1 MSFLSHLPARLAF
14 VAVVAATP
22 LAFSAAPAQAIVC
35 ANGVYH
41 AGCAGPNGAV
51 AVKKPYA
58 APAHATVYA
67 APHAT
72 YVAPHPAYAAPAVQ
86 CRIVNGVRVC
96 R

>member
-1 MSFLSHLPARLAF
+1 MRLA
-14 VAVVAATP
+14 VAIASVALFCA
-22 LAFSAAPAQAIVC
+22 ASANAVTC
-35 ANGVYH
+35 ARGVYH

-58 APAHATVYA
+58 APAHATVYG

-72 YVAPHPAYAAPAVQ
+72 YVAPHPAYAAPVAQ

>member
-51 AVKKPYA
+51 GVRKPAPYYAHPAPYA
-58 APAHATVYA
+58 RTCVW
-67 APHAT
+67 
-72 YVAPHPAYAAPAVQ
+72 
-86 CRIVNGVRVC
+86 RNGVKIC

>member
-14 VAVVAATP
+14 VALVAATP
-22 LAFSAAPAQAIVC
+22 LAFSSAPAQAIVC

-51 AVKKPYA
+51 GVRKVAPVYAHPVAPYA
-58 APAHATVYA
+58 RTCVW
-67 APHAT
+67 
-72 YVAPHPAYAAPAVQ
+72 
-86 CRIVNGVRVC
+86 RNGVKIC